1 MPMTRST
8 MAAALSTGTNRH
20 PPRIT
25 SLSLAR
31 NHALFPLALA
41 TATTAAAAALLYR
54 IDALGSVGRRIRAVP
69 PAVYDRLVLHM
80 TEVWYRAV
88 LERLEDGSAVLDVGI
103 GTAGAL
109 LRCKDLI
116 ISKRLRIIG
125 VDYNDLYI
133 SAAREAI
140 TREGLDGRVRVVCM
154 SVYDAEG
161 LRGLADSLPAPPEAE
176 SSRSDGGGVDDGS
189 RRPVRFDAV
198 YFSGSFSLLPSPSEA
213 LDAVSSD
220 DVLRRGGR
228 AGKVYITQTY
238 QRRSPPL
245 FGIIKPLI
253 KYATTIDFGRLIP
266 AAEVLEVYRTS
277 KRLEV
282 EEHGVMEGSVDNY
295 WQAAYLS
302 VLRRREQ

>member
-103 GTAGAL
+103 GTAGASESETSP
-109 LRCKDLI
+109 LRC
-116 ISKRLRIIG
+116 
-125 VDYNDLYI
+125 
-133 SAAREAI
+133 
-140 TREGLDGRVRVVCM
+140 GRR
-154 SVYDAEG
+154 
-161 LRGLADSLPAPPEAE
+161 
-176 SSRSDGGGVDDGS
+176 SSRLGGSG
-189 RRPVRFDAV
+189 RRCARRANFP
-198 YFSGSFSLLPSPSEA
+198 
-213 LDAVSSD
+213 
-220 DVLRRGGR
+220 LR
-228 AGKVYITQTY
+228 AELGK
-238 QRRSPPL
+238 
-245 FGIIKPLI
+245 GDIKC
-253 KYATTIDFGRLIP
+253 G
-266 AAEVLEVYRTS
+266 
-277 KRLEV
+277 
-282 EEHGVMEGSVDNY
+282 
-295 WQAAYLS
+295 
-302 VLRRREQ
+302 